1 MYECDDCEKTF
12 TTKSNYNRHV
22 AKAHPEE
29 SEEEEDEDYSDSESM
44 SNDDDSDDSEQS
56 QDDEETI
63 DIWETMFNECEETG
77 LSINDI
83 YKYKI
88 LFLRAMK
95 KDETHKAIMQT
106 LQRVRDEED
115 MDFEEALDFAIE
127 KRRFLIHRQ
136 INQFSNNKMK
146 E

>member
-12 TTKSNYNRHV
+12 STKSNYNRHV

-29 SEEEEDEDYSDSESM
+29 SEEEESNTDSESM
-44 SNDDDSDDSEQS
+44 TSDEEEES
-56 QDDEETI
+56 QGDEETFN
-63 DIWETMFNECEETG
+63 IWETMFDECEENG
-77 LSINDI
+77 LSIHEI

-95 KDETHKAIMQT
+95 KDKTHKSVMQT
-106 LQRVRDEED
+106 LQKVRDEED
-115 MDFEEALDFAIE
+115 MDFEEALDFAVE
-127 KRRFLIHRQ
+127 KRRFLINRQ
-136 INQFSNNKMK
+136 IPLSNEEMK

>member
-1 MYECDDCEKTF
+1 MMYGCDDCEKTF
-12 TTKSNYNRHV
+12 STKSNYNRHV

-44 SNDDDSDDSEQS
+44 SNDDDSDDSEQG
-56 QDDEETI
+56 DEETI
-63 DIWETMFNECEETG
+63 DIWETMFNEFEESG
-77 LSINDI
+77 LSINEI
-83 YKYKI
+83 YKHKI

-95 KDETHKAIMQT
+95 KDKTHKAIMQT

-136 INQFSNNKMK
+136 IIQFSNNEMK
-146 E
+146 D